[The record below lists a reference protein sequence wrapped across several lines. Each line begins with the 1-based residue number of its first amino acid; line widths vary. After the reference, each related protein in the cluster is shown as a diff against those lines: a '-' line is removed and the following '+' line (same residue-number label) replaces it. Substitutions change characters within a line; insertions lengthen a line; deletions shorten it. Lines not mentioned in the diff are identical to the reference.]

1 MEITFHLG
9 QRTGSKHLDGEALIY
24 VTNILGN
31 TLFSSYVKRNQTTT
45 R

>member
-9 QRTGSKHLDGEALIY
+9 QRTDLDGEALIY